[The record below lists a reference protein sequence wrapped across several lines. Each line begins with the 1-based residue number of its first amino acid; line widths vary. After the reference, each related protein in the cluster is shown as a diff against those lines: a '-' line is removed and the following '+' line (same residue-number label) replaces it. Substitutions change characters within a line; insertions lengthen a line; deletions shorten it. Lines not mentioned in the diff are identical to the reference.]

1 MIGDLDSVRDDVC
14 DFYKK
19 HGTIIKKISNQD
31 NTDFEKT
38 VIYINE

>member
-1 MIGDLDSVRDDVC
+1 MIGDLDSVRDEVC

-19 HGTIIKKISNQD
+19 NGTLIKKMTCQD

-38 VIYINE
+38 MIYINE